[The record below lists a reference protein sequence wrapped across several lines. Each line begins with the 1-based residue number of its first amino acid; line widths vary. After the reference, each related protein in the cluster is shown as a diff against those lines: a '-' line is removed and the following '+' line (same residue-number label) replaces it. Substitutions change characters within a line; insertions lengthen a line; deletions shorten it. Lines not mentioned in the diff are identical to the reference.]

1 MYLMILAVPYY
12 LFFFKGMKV
21 SAELFSLSFPD
32 VNKKRFRITIIY
44 LNKVNWFLPVFLS
57 FRTGSDEAKPGG
69 SGGFPRPR
77 SRPRRRHPPR
87 EELLPETPYVCSSP
101 RQISFT
107 FLVEDAAKTVP
118 LRGDASRLLSPT
130 PARSRRSGRRCSAP
144 TALLLAA
151 ASSAQHRPEKPEER
165 NAHEHTHVI

>member
-77 SRPRRRHPPR
+77 SRPRRRPRNALRVLIAAPNFIHISCGRRCQNSPAEGRCFASAFPNPGEIPEKWPEMLRSHRAPSSGGVIGSAPPR
-87 EELLPETPYVCSSP
+87 ET
-101 RQISFT
+101 
-107 FLVEDAAKTVP
+107 
-118 LRGDASRLLSPT
+118 
-130 PARSRRSGRRCSAP
+130 
-144 TALLLAA
+144 
-151 ASSAQHRPEKPEER
+151 
-165 NAHEHTHVI
+165 